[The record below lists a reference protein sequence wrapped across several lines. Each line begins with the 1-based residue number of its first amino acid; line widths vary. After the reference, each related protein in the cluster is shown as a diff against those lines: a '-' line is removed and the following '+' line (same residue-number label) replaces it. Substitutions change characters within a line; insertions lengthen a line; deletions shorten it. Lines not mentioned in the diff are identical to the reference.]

1 MTDRWTRRLGASA
14 FAAAVAAIPSGA
26 QEVDIS
32 AIFWCTAG
40 GMTGEQTEQQCLASR
55 DAVLTQC
62 TSCHTFVPIVKAQ
75 KTAEDWQAMMAAHR
89 DRAEGMSEAD
99 YAQLVLFLAAHFNP
113 ETEPPVLPPA
123 LEALGTEQAF

>member
-1 MTDRWTRRLGASA
+1 MTDRLTRRLGAA
-14 FAAAVAAIPSGA
+14 AILAAAAAMPSAA
-26 QEVDIS
+26 QEVDIT
-32 AIFWCTAG
+32 AIFWCTPG
-40 GMTGEQTEQQCLASR
+40 GMTGEQTEAQCLASR
-55 DAVLTQC
+55 DAILTHC

-75 KTAEDWQAMMAAHR
+75 KTPEGWVAMMTAHR